1 MREFATVHELA
12 AAIGLEHEA
21 GDGFVHG
28 FDRESDWTYRGS
40 GLGLQGYQA
49 QSRWLV
55 TFAVPAG
62 RDEGYLIAYAV
73 EGVWNDSHEFVYQ
86 ESGRCLLLG
95 GPWSESRDRALYSGA
110 KQQPWWAQDVGA
122 PGPAVDA
129 IALWL
134 QVAID

>member
-1 MREFATVHELA
+1 MQEFGTLSELTT
-12 AAIGLEHEA
+12 AIGLRDDT

-40 GLGLQGYQA
+40 GHGLQGFQA

-62 RDEGYLIAYAV
+62 HDEGYLIAYAV
-73 EGVWNDSHEFVYQ
+73 EGVWNDAYEFVYR

-95 GPWSESRDRALYSGA
+95 GPWSESQDRALYAAA
-110 KQQPWWAQDVGA
+110 KQQPWWFQDAAA
-122 PGPAVDA
+122 PGPAIEEIANWLQTA
-129 IALWL
+129 IA
-134 QVAID
+134 